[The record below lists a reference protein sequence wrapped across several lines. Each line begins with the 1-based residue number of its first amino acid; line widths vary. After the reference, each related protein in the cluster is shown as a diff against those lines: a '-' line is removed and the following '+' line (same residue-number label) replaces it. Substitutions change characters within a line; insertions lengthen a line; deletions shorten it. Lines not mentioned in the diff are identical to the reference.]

1 MNTKSQKRQLQI
13 IEDAI
18 QVLVEEGYANAS
30 IGNIAKKGESA
41 KESLRIIFQIKC
53 SL

>member
-1 MNTKSQKRQLQI
+1 MNTKSQKRRLQI

-30 IGNIAKKGESA
+30 IGNIAKRGNQQRSRYVSFSK
-41 KESLRIIFQIKC
+41 
-53 SL
+53 

>member
-1 MNTKSQKRQLQI
+1 MNTKRQKRRLQI

-18 QVLVEEGYANAS
+18 QVLAEEGYANAS

-41 KESLRIIFQIKC
+41 KESSRIIFRIKC
-53 SL
+53 S